1 MTQDLKTRIEKN
13 KSEIHESLIE
23 PLEHWYETKGGC
35 CGTEEATVQA
45 MSHISE
51 IFTGFEDII
60 RSLEAKVKELEERLN
75 EK

>member
-1 MTQDLKTRIEKN
+1 
-13 KSEIHESLIE
+13 
-23 PLEHWYETKGGC
+23 
-35 CGTEEATVQA
+35 